1 MEKLPKGLWPVMLT
15 PFQEDNSV
23 DYKVLEQLTE
33 FYIATGA
40 NGLFANSLSSE
51 MFQLT
56 DQERISITQTVVKK
70 TNGRIPVVSTGTFGR
85 DLHRNTEFIKKLYD
99 SGVQAVVINS
109 NQLNDKM
116 ASEDAFKR
124 QVEHLLNA
132 TGDISLGMYECPVPY
147 KRLISPEMM
156 QWLGKTGRFLYHKDT
171 SCNLD
176 DMREKIRAIK
186 HTQLGLFNA
195 NTPTG
200 LESLRMG
207 ARGLSPT
214 SANYYPELFRYL
226 IQHADHEDDK
236 MEKLD
241 ATLSLLDSTTDS
253 CYYPLAAKI
262 FLQQRG
268 LPVLPL
274 TRVPVPALDQQD
286 YIKLNAIMKIMN
298 NMGDELGIHLA
309 NVNKIV

>member
-1 MEKLPKGLWPVMLT
+1 MEKLPNGLWPVMLT
-15 PFQEDNSV
+15 PFHQDNSV

-56 DQERISITQTVVKK
+56 EQERVSITQTVVKK
-70 TNGRIPVVSTGTFGR
+70 TNGRIPVVSTGTFSR
-85 DLHRNTEFIKKLYD
+85 DLNKNAEFIKKLYD
-99 SGVQAVVINS
+99 SGVQAVVITS

-116 ASEDAFKR
+116 ESEDAFKT

-147 KRLISPEMM
+147 KRLISAGMI

-171 SCNLD
+171 SCYLD

-186 HTQLGLFNA
+186 HTPLGLFNA

-214 SANYYPELFRYL
+214 SANYYPELVRYL
-226 IQHADHEDDK
+226 IQHTDHNDEK
-236 MEKLD
+236 LEKLD

-262 FLQQRG
+262 FLQKRG
-268 LPVLPL
+268 LPVLPV
-274 TRVPVPALDQQD
+274 TRASVPALDQQD

-298 NMGDELGIHLA
+298 NIADELGIHL
-309 NVNKIV
+309 VDVKKIV